1 MTITRTPDRIL
12 DTEAVARLQEGQPD
26 TTILDVRTPAEFES
40 AHIPGSYNVPLDL
53 LPEHATELA
62 STIGGPLVLVCQSGV
77 RARQAE
83 QALLG
88 AELPRLHILDGG
100 LTAWE
105 RQGLPV
111 TRGRQRWA
119 MERQVRGIAGGI
131 VLASAM
137 AGTLVARPLGLIAAG
152 VGGGLLFSAVSNS
165 CAMASVLARLPYNRG
180 ASCDIDAV
188 LGALTTRTGTTAAT
202 NSSDRHV
209 DRHEH

>member
-1 MTITRTPDRIL
+1 MTITRTPDQIL
-12 DTEAVARLQEGQPD
+12 DARAVAQLQDGQPD

-77 RARQAE
+77 RAWQAE

-88 AELPRLHILDGG
+88 AELLRLHILDGG

-111 TRGRQRWA
+111 TRGQQR
-119 MERQVRGIAGGI
+119 
-131 VLASAM
+131 
-137 AGTLVARPLGLIAAG
+137 
-152 VGGGLLFSAVSNS
+152 
-165 CAMASVLARLPYNRG
+165 
-180 ASCDIDAV
+180 
-188 LGALTTRTGTTAAT
+188 
-202 NSSDRHV
+202 
-209 DRHEH
+209 